1 MHVHRSLAILIRG
14 RALRSGLLVVLL
26 TGLVAAGAQPTAQ
39 QPQPATAAKAQAKPA
54 QPAAPRA
61 QGKPLWIEL
70 TPDQQHALRPLAPSW
85 NGMTESHKRKWLAI
99 SQNFRSLSPDEQ
111 AKLQTRM
118 TEWAA
123 LSPQQRTQARLN
135 FAEAKRL
142 PADERKAKWEAYQAL
157 SAEEKRKLAAG
168 APKKTPPTAAA
179 VRPTPPQ
186 RFARVPHSSAT
197 AREPRIAAGPA
208 VTQRATPVPATA
220 PATVPTA
227 IPASVP
233 TASPA
238 PAAVAVPV
246 PAAPQVPSTAPM
258 QPVTQEN

>member
-1 MHVHRSLAILIRG
+1 MHV
-14 RALRSGLLVVLL
+14 LRTLTTRFRVRCLQAGLLA
-26 TGLVAAGAQPTAQ
+26 GLVAGVLAASAQTAGQP
-39 QPQPATAAKAQAKPA
+39 PQPSAPAKAQAKPA

-61 QGKPLWIEL
+61 QARSLWTEL
-70 TPDQQHALRPLAPSW
+70 TPDQQHALQPLAPSW
-85 NGMTESHKRKWLAI
+85 NGMTEAHRRKWLAM

-111 AKLQTRM
+111 AKMQTRM

-179 VRPTPPQ
+179 VRPIPPQ
-186 RFARVPHSSAT
+186 KLARIPHATST
-197 AREPRIAAGPA
+197 AREPRIAAGP
-208 VTQRATPVPATA
+208 VQPQHPYVP
-220 PATVPTA
+220 
-227 IPASVP
+227 IPAAVP

-238 PAAVAVPV
+238 PAPANPAPAPAVL
-246 PAAPQVPSTAPM
+246 PQPPSTAPI

>member
-1 MHVHRSLAILIRG
+1 MHVLRTLALPIHG
-14 RALRSGLLVVLL
+14 RALRAGLLATLMAGML
-26 TGLVAAGAQPTAQ
+26 TAGAQTPT
-39 QPQPATAAKAQAKPA
+39 QPQPQPTAPAKAQPQAKPA
-54 QPAAPRA
+54 QPAAPRT
-61 QGKPLWIEL
+61 QGKPLWAEL
-70 TPDQQHALRPLAPSW
+70 TVDQQTALRPLAPSW

-99 SQNFRSLSPDEQ
+99 SHNFRSLSPDEQ

-157 SAEEKRKLAAG
+157 SPEEKRKLAAG
-168 APKKTPPTAAA
+168 APKKTPPTAAG
-179 VRPTPPQ
+179 VRPIPPQ
-186 RFARVPHSSAT
+186 KLAKVPHATAT

-208 VTQRATPVPATA
+208 MPQQAVVPA
-220 PATVPTA
+220 PV
-227 IPASVP
+227 SVP

-238 PAAVAVPV
+238 PAPVPAATPAVL

>member
-1 MHVHRSLAILIRG
+1 MHVRRTLAIVHQG
-14 RALRSGLLVVLL
+14 GQALRVGLL
-26 TGLVAAGAQPTAQ
+26 AAMLAGMFGASAQ
-39 QPQPATAAKAQAKPA
+39 SPAVQPQPQPTSPAKPQAKPA

-61 QGKPLWIEL
+61 PGRPVWAEL

-85 NGMTESHKRKWLAI
+85 NGMAEGHKRKWLAI
-99 SQNFRSLSPDEQ
+99 SQNFRTLSPDAQ

-142 PADERKAKWEAYQAL
+142 TADERKAKWAAYQAL
-157 SAEEKRKLAAG
+157 SPEEKRKLAAG

-179 VRPTPPQ
+179 VRPIPPQ
-186 RFARVPHSSAT
+186 KLARVPHSSAT
-197 AREPRIAAGPA
+197 AREPRIAAGPMLPQHPT
-208 VTQRATPVPATA
+208 VVPV
-220 PATVPTA
+220 
-227 IPASVP
+227 PASVP

-238 PAAVAVPV
+238 ASPV
-246 PAAPQVPSTAPM
+246 PAAAPAPVPAAAQVPSTAPM